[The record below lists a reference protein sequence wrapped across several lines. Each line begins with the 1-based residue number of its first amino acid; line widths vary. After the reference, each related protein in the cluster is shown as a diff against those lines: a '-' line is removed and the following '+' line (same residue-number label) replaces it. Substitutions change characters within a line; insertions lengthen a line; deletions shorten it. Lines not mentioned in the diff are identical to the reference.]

1 MALLNATLSGTPRLS
16 VSTLITR
23 VQAAIV
29 ALKQA
34 ARRRAVYRRTVRELN
49 ALTAREMTDL
59 GIHPSMI
66 NDVAREAAY
75 GK

>member
-1 MALLNATLSGTPRLS
+1 MALLNATLSGTPGLS
-16 VSTLITR
+16 APTLVTR
-23 VQAAIV
+23 VQAVIV
-29 ALKQA
+29 AVTQA

-49 ALTAREMTDL
+49 TLSSREMTDL

>member
-1 MALLNATLSGTPRLS
+1 MALLNATLSGTPRLGAQ
-16 VSTLITR
+16 TLVAR
-23 VQAAIV
+23 VQAAVV

-34 ARRRAVYRRTVRELN
+34 AGRRAVYRRTVRELN
-49 ALTAREMTDL
+49 TLSSREMTDL

>member
-1 MALLNATLSGTPRLS
+1 MALLNATLSGTPGLS
-16 VSTLITR
+16 APTFFTR
-23 VQAAIV
+23 VQAV
-29 ALKQA
+29 VVTLKQA

-49 ALTAREMTDL
+49 ALTEREMTDL

-66 NDVAREAAY
+66 TEVAREAAY

>member
-1 MALLNATLSGTPRLS
+1 MALLNATLSGTPGLS
-16 VSTLITR
+16 SPTVFTR
-23 VQAAIV
+23 VQAV
-29 ALKQA
+29 LVTLKQA

-49 ALTAREMTDL
+49 ALTEREMTDL

-66 NDVAREAAY
+66 TDVAREAAY